1 MSNNRGLIRDAVRAT
16 LQPLFSFPVYADRK
30 VDGREETEFI
40 NAYLVDGDVERE
52 GLRDR
57 TTAVLAIAYRTEA
70 DATDDEIDVISDQIE
85 TAMTP
90 QVLGDLASGLLYDGF
105 EYLDER
111 ERGFSGITLRFSV
124 VY

>member
-1 MSNNRGLIRDAVRAT
+1 MSNKRGLIRAAVRAI
-16 LQPLFSFPVYADRK
+16 LQPLFSFTVYAERNIDA
-30 VDGREETEFI
+30 REDDELI
-40 NAYLVDGDVERE
+40 NVYLVEGSIEYE
-52 GLRDR
+52 GLRSS
-57 TTAVLAIAYRTEA
+57 TTAILAIAYRTEEN
-70 DATDDEIDVISDQIE
+70 ATDDEIDVIADQIE
-85 TAMTP
+85 AVMKP